1 MGKWIHLDTSFK
13 SYINPESIH
22 CVACGKMIPKNVWVS
37 EKDDKGLPFCNA
49 DCEKMYDYI
58 LQRQQKKSKAHLRK

>member
-1 MGKWIHLDTSFK
+1 
-13 SYINPESIH
+13 
-22 CVACGKMIPKNVWVS
+22 MIPKNVWVS

-58 LQRQQKKSKAHLRK
+58 LQRQQKKSKTHLRK